1 MKVWKK
7 CGVLFLTVLL
17 CIIVMAIPALAAS
30 DSQDGLEVTLTTDK
44 EEYSKGE
51 KIAATL
57 TVTNTNN
64 TAVSNVSLEN
74 LIPEGYKLSDG
85 SEATKQVES
94 LGAGETISLTVTYVA
109 EKSDTNEE
117 QPGAGDDNNGNTEKP
132 DTGDNSG
139 NTGNIG
145 ENKGNITTGGGTDK
159 GKKSNVESGKK
170 NNTAGSKDTTKKA
183 TEKTS
188 LTPTTGDNT
197 NIAAWVVLLLLAGS
211 GIVVLI
217 LKKKKN
223 GKKFLS
229 LFLCLT
235 MLGTISMG
243 FSTSAEA
250 AEVENKSISISK
262 NILVD
267 KNELEI
273 KAIVKY
279 DGDMKSEEEPTDAG
293 EISFRKPSDDHI
305 VSDEAT
311 GAYFVDNEILL
322 TAREGTA
329 REEIEKIVSEING
342 IIVGC
347 IEITNDY
354 QIEIPEAKTVSEL
367 NEIVEQLEANDAVD
381 DVTIHYLDEMEFD
394 AIPNDSKW
402 ASEEWSS
409 DYPEGTNWG
418 VEAINA
424 MEAWE
429 HYDEM
434 SYVKVGIIDS
444 MFDTNHEDLV
454 YTKVWNNPDSISIGK
469 PSSYSTPKGYADAYE
484 KASHGTHVSGTMAAC
499 YNSGKGIAGVA
510 PKVTLYGYSILGS
523 SSDSVVTD
531 SNKALMGFMEWK
543 YALANLITSNC
554 KVINVSM
561 ENRSDLDWQADVL
574 GTFLNKLITKGYDF
588 VIVQA
593 AGNRS
598 VDARKSGLFT
608 GITIPAVK
616 ERIIIVGA
624 IGNNGSHKNGLFGWF
639 GDRVFD
645 GYYYANFSNYG
656 DRVDIVAP
664 GVSIYSLVPNDKYE
678 NQFTF
683 SINKKDYQV
692 SWDGT
697 SMAAPHVTGTA
708 AMCFAVNPSLTG
720 AQVKSIIK
728 NSATTTVKDNNSIG
742 AEKYPAHEELL
753 TYRMV
758 DAGAAVEL
766 ALNTQG
772 EVISPVNPS
781 TGIVM
786 GNVSGYDDD
795 HRTVELRDVSVSA
808 YRISDYDGNLSEYA
822 SATKSDSD
830 GNYELILEDGQYY
843 INIYKEGYLPFA
855 ICDVTV
861 TNNQITYLDNVILW
875 GDSGAEVSNYIHGT
889 VRSALTG
896 SAISD
901 VTVRLRPGWDNK
913 NGTLATV
920 VETDADAVTVTDDNG
935 QYSLEVLEGCYT
947 AEFSKEGYITGYAN
961 VICTNMDNAD
971 QDGVITPV
979 LSDDEYRIVLTWS
992 STPSDLDS
1000 HLSGPLSTGERF
1012 HVYYSDMSAFDNGET
1027 VATLDLDDTSS
1038 YGPETITLKKTQDG
1052 IYKYAVHD
1060 YSNRSNA
1067 SSTELSMS
1075 GAKVKLYCGNTL
1087 LATYNVPINVAGNIW
1102 NVFEIEGDT
1111 VQTINTM
1118 GSKSNPSMIFSD
1130 DVSGVSETALDID
1143 KEQFGENKAVVDSG
1157 ADSDFKKELDIS
1169 EE

>member
-17 CIIVMAIPALAAS
+17 CITMMAVPALAAS

-44 EEYSKGE
+44 EKYSKSE
-51 KIAATL
+51 EIAATL
-57 TVTNTNN
+57 TVTNTND

-74 LIPEGYKLSDG
+74 LIPEGYKLADG
-85 SEATKQVES
+85 SEAAKQVES
-94 LGAGETISLTVTYVA
+94 LDAGETVSLTVTYVA
-109 EKSDTNEE
+109 KESDADEDKPNT
-117 QPGAGDDNNGNTEKP
+117 GDDNKGNTEKP

-145 ENKGNITTGGGTDK
+145 ENKGNTTTGGGTDK
-159 GKKSNVESGKK
+159 EKKSDVESGYK
-170 NNTAGSKDTTKKA
+170 NNTTENKDTTEKA
-183 TEKTS
+183 ADKTS

-197 NIAAWVVLLLLAGS
+197 NIAFWVVLLLLAGS

-235 MLGTISMG
+235 MLETISMG

-250 AEVENKSISISK
+250 AEVENKSISISE

-267 KNELEI
+267 NNELEI

-279 DGDMKSEEEPTDAG
+279 DGNMKSEEEPTDVG

-305 VSDEAT
+305 VLDEAT
-311 GAYFVDNEILL
+311 GDHFVDNEILL
-322 TAREGTA
+322 TAQEGTA

-342 IIVGC
+342 VIVGC

-354 QIEIPEAKTVSEL
+354 QIEISEAKTVSEL
-367 NEIVEQLEANDAVD
+367 NEIAEQLKANDAVD

-394 AIPNDSKW
+394 AIPNDSDW

-409 DYPEGTNWG
+409 KYPEGINWG

-429 HYDEM
+429 HYNEM
-434 SYVKVGIIDS
+434 SYVKVGIIDT
-444 MFDTNHEDLV
+444 MFDTNQEDLV
-454 YTKVWNNPDSISIGK
+454 YTKVWNNPESI
-469 PSSYSTPKGYADAYE
+469 YSEEDE
-484 KASHGTHVSGTMAAC
+484 KNRTHGTHVAGILAAG
-499 YNSGKGIAGVA
+499 YNNTIGIAGVA
-510 PKVTLYGYSILGS
+510 PKVTLYGYSILGEQ
-523 SSDSVVTD
+523 SDSVITD
-531 SNKALMGFMEWK
+531 SNKNLTGYMEWK
-543 YALANLITSNC
+543 YALAKLITSNC

-561 ENRSDLDWQADVL
+561 GLTKPVADVSMEQGNIL
-574 GTFLNKLITKGYDF
+574 GSFLDKKLQKAYDL
-588 VIVQA
+588 VIVQS
-593 AGNRS
+593 AGNS
-598 VDARKSGLFT
+598 IKNESTKLYETTNALNSGLFCW
-608 GITIPAVK
+608 ITIPEVK
-616 ERIIIVGA
+616 DRIIVVGN
-624 IGNNGSHKNGLFGWF
+624 IGSNGSHRNGLFGWF
-639 GDRVFD
+639 GERVFD
-645 GYYYANFSNYG
+645 GFFFARGSNYG
-656 DRVDIVAP
+656 ERIDVVAP
-664 GVSIYSLVPNDKYE
+664 GTDIYSTLPKNKYG
-678 NQFTF
+678 
-683 SINKKDYQV
+683 NKT
-692 SWDGT
+692 GT
-697 SMAAPHVTGTA
+697 SMAAPHVSGIAT
-708 AMCFAVNPSLTG
+708 MCFAVNPSLSG
-720 AQVKSIIK
+720 AQVKNIIV
-728 NSATTTVKDNNSIG
+728 NTATTTVTDHNSKDTWTN
-742 AEKYPAHEELL
+742 AAHKELL

-772 EVISPVNPS
+772 EAISPVNPS

-786 GNVSGYDDD
+786 GNVRGYDDD
-795 HRTVELRDVSVSA
+795 HQVVELNDVNVSA
-808 YRISDYDGNLSEYA
+808 YRISDYDGNLFEYA

-830 GNYELILEDGQYY
+830 GNYELVLEDGQYY

-901 VTVRLRPGWDNK
+901 VTVRFRPGWDNK

-920 VETDADAVTVTDDNG
+920 VETDTDAVTVTDDNG

-1012 HVYYSDMSAFDNGET
+1012 HVYYSDMSAFDNGQT

-1087 LATYNVPINVAGNIW
+1087 LATYNVPINVAGNVW

-1111 VQTINTM
+1111 VRTINTIE
-1118 GSKSNPSMIFSD
+1118 SKSNPSMIFSD
-1130 DVSGVSETALDID
+1130 DVSGVSETAMDID
-1143 KEQFGENKAVVDSG
+1143 KDKLDENKSVVESG
-1157 ADSDFKKELDIS
+1157 SDNDFEKELDIS

>member
-7 CGVLFLTVLL
+7 CGALFLTVLL
-17 CIIVMAIPALAAS
+17 CITMMAVPALAAS
-30 DSQDGLEVTLTTDK
+30 DSQDGFEVTLTTDK

-51 KIAATL
+51 EIAATL
-57 TVTNTNN
+57 TVTNTND

-74 LIPEGYKLSDG
+74 LIPDGYKLADG
-85 SEATKQVES
+85 SEAAKQVES
-94 LGAGETISLTVTYVA
+94 LGAGETVSMTVTYVA
-109 EKSDTNEE
+109 EESDAGEDKPNT
-117 QPGAGDDNNGNTEKP
+117 GDDNKENTEKP

-145 ENKGNITTGGGTDK
+145 ENKGNTTTGGGTDK
-159 GKKSNVESGKK
+159 EKKSDVESGNK
-170 NNTAGSKDTTKKA
+170 NNTTENKDTTEKA
-183 TEKTS
+183 ADKTS

-197 NIAAWVVLLLLAGS
+197 NIAVWVVLLLLAGS

-235 MLGTISMG
+235 MLGTTSMG

-250 AEVENKSISISK
+250 AEVENESISISE

-267 KNELEI
+267 NNELEI

-279 DGDMKSEEEPTDAG
+279 DRDMKSEEEPTDAG

-311 GAYFVDNEILL
+311 GDYFVDNEILL

-342 IIVGC
+342 VIVGC

-354 QIEIPEAKTVSEL
+354 QIEISEAKTVSEL
-367 NEIVEQLEANDAVD
+367 NEIVEQLKANNAVD
-381 DVTIHYLDEMEFD
+381 DITIHYVDEIEFD

-434 SYVKVGIIDS
+434 SYVKVGIIDT
-444 MFDTNHEDLV
+444 MFDTNQEDLV
-454 YTKVWNNPDSISIGK
+454 YTKVWNNPESI
-469 PSSYSTPKGYADAYE
+469 YSE
-484 KASHGTHVSGTMAAC
+484 KDEKNRTHGTHVAGILAAG
-499 YNSGKGIAGVA
+499 YNNTIGIAGVA
-510 PKVTLYGYSILGS
+510 PKVTLYGYSILGEQ
-523 SSDSVVTD
+523 SDSVITD
-531 SNKALMGFMEWK
+531 SNKNLTGYMDWK
-543 YALANLITSNC
+543 YALAKLITSNC

-561 ENRSDLDWQADVL
+561 GLTKPDADVSMEQGNIL
-574 GTFLNKLITKGYDF
+574 GSFLDKMLHKGYDF
-588 VIVQA
+588 VIVQS
-593 AGNRS
+593 AGNS
-598 VDARKSGLFT
+598 IKNESTQLYETTNAINSGLFCW
-608 GITIPAVK
+608 ITIPEVK
-616 ERIIIVGA
+616 DRIIVVGN
-624 IGNNGSHKNGLFGWF
+624 IGSNGSHKNGLFGWF
-639 GDRVFD
+639 GERVFD
-645 GYYYANFSNYG
+645 GFFFARGSNYG
-656 DRVDIVAP
+656 ERIDVVAP
-664 GVSIYSLVPNDKYE
+664 GTDIYSTLPKNKYG
-678 NQFTF
+678 
-683 SINKKDYQV
+683 NKT
-692 SWDGT
+692 GT
-697 SMAAPHVTGTA
+697 SMATPHVSGIAT
-708 AMCFAVNPSLTG
+708 MCFSVNPSLSGT
-720 AQVKSIIK
+720 QVKNIIVGT
-728 NSATTTVKDNNSIG
+728 ATTTVTDHNSKDTSTDI
-742 AEKYPAHEELL
+742 AHKELL

-758 DAGAAVEL
+758 NAGAAVEL

-772 EVISPVNPS
+772 EAISPVNPS

-786 GNVSGYDDD
+786 SNVRGYDDD
-795 HRTVELRDVSVSA
+795 HQVVELNDVNVSA

-830 GNYELILEDGQYY
+830 GNYELVLEDGQYY

>member
-17 CIIVMAIPALAAS
+17 CITMMAVPALAAS

-44 EEYSKGE
+44 EKYSKSE
-51 KIAATL
+51 EIAATL
-57 TVTNTNN
+57 TVTNTND

-74 LIPEGYKLSDG
+74 LIPEGYKLADG
-85 SEATKQVES
+85 SEAAKQVES
-94 LGAGETISLTVTYVA
+94 LDA
-109 EKSDTNEE
+109 
-117 QPGAGDDNNGNTEKP
+117 
-132 DTGDNSG
+132 
-139 NTGNIG
+139 
-145 ENKGNITTGGGTDK
+145 GGTDK
-159 GKKSNVESGKK
+159 EKKSDVESGNK
-170 NNTAGSKDTTKKA
+170 NNTTENKDTTEKA
-183 TEKTS
+183 ADKTS

-197 NIAAWVVLLLLAGS
+197 NIAFWVVLLLLAGS

-235 MLGTISMG
+235 MLETISMG

-250 AEVENKSISISK
+250 AEVENKSISISE

-267 KNELEI
+267 NNELEI

-279 DGDMKSEEEPTDAG
+279 DRDMKSEEEPTDAG

-311 GAYFVDNEILL
+311 GDYFVDNEILL
-322 TAREGTA
+322 TARE
-329 REEIEKIVSEING
+329 KIVSEING
-342 IIVGC
+342 VIVGC

-354 QIEIPEAKTVSEL
+354 QIEISEAKTVSEL
-367 NEIVEQLEANDAVD
+367 NEIVEQLKANNAVD
-381 DVTIHYLDEMEFD
+381 DITIHYVDEIEFD

-434 SYVKVGIIDS
+434 SYVKVGIIDT
-444 MFDTNHEDLV
+444 MFDTNQEDLV
-454 YTKVWNNPDSISIGK
+454 YTKVWNNPESI
-469 PSSYSTPKGYADAYE
+469 YSE
-484 KASHGTHVSGTMAAC
+484 KDEKNRTHGTHVAGILAAG
-499 YNSGKGIAGVA
+499 YNNTIGIAGVA
-510 PKVTLYGYSILGS
+510 PKVTLYGYSILGEQ
-523 SSDSVVTD
+523 SDSVITD
-531 SNKALMGFMEWK
+531 SNKNLTGYMEWK
-543 YALANLITSNC
+543 YALAKLITSNC

-561 ENRSDLDWQADVL
+561 GLTKPDADVSMEQGNIL
-574 GTFLNKLITKGYDF
+574 GSFLDKMLHKGYDF
-588 VIVQA
+588 VIVQS
-593 AGNRS
+593 AGNS
-598 VDARKSGLFT
+598 IKNESTQLYETTNAINSGLFCW
-608 GITIPAVK
+608 ITIPEVK
-616 ERIIIVGA
+616 DRIIVVGN
-624 IGNNGSHKNGLFGWF
+624 IGSNGSHKNGLFGWF
-639 GDRVFD
+639 GERVFD
-645 GYYYANFSNYG
+645 GFFFARGSNYG
-656 DRVDIVAP
+656 ERIDVVAP
-664 GVSIYSLVPNDKYE
+664 GTDIYSTLPKNKYG
-678 NQFTF
+678 
-683 SINKKDYQV
+683 NKT
-692 SWDGT
+692 GT
-697 SMAAPHVTGTA
+697 SMATPHVSGIAT
-708 AMCFAVNPSLTG
+708 MCFSVNPSLSGT
-720 AQVKSIIK
+720 QVKNIIVGT
-728 NSATTTVKDNNSIG
+728 ATTTVTDHNSKDTSTDI
-742 AEKYPAHEELL
+742 AHKELL

-758 DAGAAVEL
+758 NAGAAVEL

-772 EVISPVNPS
+772 EAISPVNPS

-786 GNVSGYDDD
+786 SNVRGYDDD
-795 HRTVELRDVSVSA
+795 HQVVELNDVNVSA

-830 GNYELILEDGQYY
+830 GNYELVLEDGQYY